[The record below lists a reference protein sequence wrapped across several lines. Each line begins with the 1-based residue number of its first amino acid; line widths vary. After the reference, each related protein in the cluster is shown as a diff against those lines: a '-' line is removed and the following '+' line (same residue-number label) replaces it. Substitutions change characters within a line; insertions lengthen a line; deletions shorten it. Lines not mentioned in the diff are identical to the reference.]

1 MPLKPS
7 SESQINSHG
16 EGWGKHMP
24 SPPFEAMVW
33 LAFAASAIFI
43 AFILENYTFATRL
56 GHGDAYLPLKLN
68 SGRHLSN

>member
-1 MPLKPS
+1 MPLKPNS
-7 SESQINSHG
+7 GSQINSHG

-43 AFILENYTFATRL
+43 AYILQNHTFAKW
-56 GHGDAYLPLKLN
+56 ACISALKTQL
-68 SGRHLSN
+68 RETLVELTL